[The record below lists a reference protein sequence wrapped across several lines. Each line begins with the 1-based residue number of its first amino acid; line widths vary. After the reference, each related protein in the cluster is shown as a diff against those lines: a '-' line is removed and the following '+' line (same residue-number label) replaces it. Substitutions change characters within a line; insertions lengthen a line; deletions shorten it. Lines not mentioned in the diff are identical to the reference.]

1 MPVYDELSEIGDEVL
16 DTGNVVVLDEFWGR
30 NRQSAS
36 QPHSWLRIGTVLGDR
51 E

>member
-1 MPVYDELSEIGDEVL
+1 MPVYDELREIGDEAL

-36 QPHSWLRIGTVLGDR
+36 QPHGWWRTGTGLGDR